1 MATSYLD
8 GLGLTYFWGKIKN
21 YLVVNQSDW
30 QESNIN
36 SPGYIK
42 NKPTITVASTASAPT
57 GNVDGDIW
65 FIIS

>member
-30 QESNIN
+30 
-36 SPGYIK
+36 
-42 NKPTITVASTASAPT
+42 
-57 GNVDGDIW
+57 
-65 FIIS
+65 